1 MEQSGPNEFSQA
13 MRRSTGSFE
22 LVASPLLLA
31 LIGLGLDRLFG
42 TTPWLVVI
50 FAVAGFIG
58 ATIKLFYG
66 YKLEMQQHESEAPWA
81 AQ

>member
-1 MEQSGPNEFSQA
+1 MDKSGPNELTQA

-42 TTPWLVVI
+42 TTPLLVIV
-50 FAVAGFIG
+50 FAVVGFAG
-58 ATIKLFYG
+58 ASIKLFYG

-81 AQ
+81 AR